1 MNYVFVEAAGNA
13 TALTLQARVTPV
25 VPPVVPPLAGPGAA
39 TLVQAQNAVGTFE
52 ADLSSSQTNI
62 QLVPLDPNINV
73 AQRLDSDAGDASSAV
88 SSNGIV
94 IDKRK
99 VIDAMVPSLRI
110 VRGGVKLPDNLV
122 DANAR

>member
-1 MNYVFVEAAGNA
+1 
-13 TALTLQARVTPV
+13 
-25 VPPVVPPLAGPGAA
+25 
-39 TLVQAQNAVGTFE
+39 
-52 ADLSSSQTNI
+52 
-62 QLVPLDPNINV
+62 
-73 AQRLDSDAGDASSAV
+73 LDSDVRDASSAV

-94 IDKRK
+94 IDERK